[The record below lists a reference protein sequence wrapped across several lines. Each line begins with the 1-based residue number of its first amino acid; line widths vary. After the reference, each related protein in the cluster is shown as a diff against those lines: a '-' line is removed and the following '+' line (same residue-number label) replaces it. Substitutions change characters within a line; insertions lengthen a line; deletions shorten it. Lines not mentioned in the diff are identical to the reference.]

1 MLKSLL
7 LPVVL
12 LALAP
17 LGRAESSAK
26 ISGVHLCCKSCV
38 TGVNK
43 AIDKVPGATVAVDAD
58 AETVTVTAADAAT
71 AQRAVD
77 ALVAAGY
84 FGKSDNPQVKV
95 ADNSGAKDAKVASL
109 TVNEVHLCCGKCVT
123 AVAKAVEKVPGVTSH
138 TAVKGVKTFEVK
150 GDFSPKA
157 LFAAIQA
164 AGLTG
169 KAGKL
174 RQARG

>member
-1 MLKSLL
+1 MLKTLL
-7 LPVVL
+7 LPVAL
-12 LALAP
+12 LALAFTA
-17 LGRAESSAK
+17 RAESTAK

-43 AIDKVPGATVAVDAD
+43 AVGKVDGATAEVNAD
-58 AETVTVTAADAAT
+58 DETVTVKAADDAT
-71 AQRAVD
+71 AQKAVD

-84 FGKSDNPQVKV
+84 FGKSDNSAIKV
-95 ADNSGAKDAKVASL
+95 ADNTGATDAKVASMV
-109 TVNEVHLCCGKCVT
+109 VNDVHLCCGKCVT
-123 AVAKAVEKVPGVTSH
+123 TVAKAVEKVPGVASH

-157 LFAAIQA
+157 VFAAIQA

-169 KAGKL
+169 KVGK
-174 RQARG
+174 

>member
-7 LPVVL
+7 LAVVL
-12 LALAP
+12 FTLALSA
-17 LGRAESSAK
+17 RAESTAK

-43 AIDKVPGATVAVDAD
+43 AIGKVSGATAAVDAD
-58 AETVTVTAADAAT
+58 AETVTVSAADAAT
-71 AQRAVD
+71 TQKAVD

-84 FGKSDNPQVKV
+84 FGKSDNAAVTV
-95 ADNSGAKDAKVASL
+95 ANNTGAKDAKVASL
-109 TVNEVHLCCGKCVT
+109 VVNDVHLCCGKCVT
-123 AVAKAVEKVPGVTSH
+123 AVAKAVEKVSGVTSH

-157 LFAAIQA
+157 VFASIQA

-169 KAGKL
+169 KAGN
-174 RQARG
+174 

>member
-1 MLKSLL
+1 MRKSFL
-7 LPVVL
+7 LPIAL
-12 LALAP
+12 LALAFSA
-17 LGRAESSAK
+17 RAESTAK

-43 AIDKVPGATVAVDAD
+43 AVGKVDGATAAVDAD
-58 AETVTVTAADAAT
+58 AETVTLTAADAAT
-71 AQRAVD
+71 VQKAAD

-84 FGKSDNPQVKV
+84 FGKSDNAAIKL
-95 ADNSGAKDAKVASL
+95 ADTSGATDAKVASIV
-109 TVNEVHLCCGKCVT
+109 VNDVHLCCGKCVT
-123 AVAKAVEKVPGVTSH
+123 AVAKAVEKVPGVASH

-157 LFAAIQA
+157 VFAAIQA

-169 KAGKL
+169 KVGK
-174 RQARG
+174 

>member
-7 LPVVL
+7 LPVVA
-12 LALAP
+12 LALVGGA
-17 LGRAESSAK
+17 RAESVAK

-43 AIDKVPGATVAVDAD
+43 AIGKVPGATAAVDAD
-58 AETVTVTAADAAT
+58 AETIRVTAADTAT
-71 AQRAVD
+71 TQRAVD

-84 FGKSDNPQVKV
+84 FGKSDNPAVRV
-95 ADNSGAKDAKVASL
+95 ADTTGARDAKVSSL
-109 TVNEVHLCCGKCVT
+109 TVNDVHLCCGKCVT
-123 AVAKAVEKVPGVTSH
+123 AVAQAVEKVPGVTSH
-138 TAVKGVKTFEVK
+138 TAVKGVKTFEVN

-157 LFAAIQA
+157 VFAAIQA

-169 KAGKL
+169 KAGY
-174 RQARG
+174 

>member
-1 MLKSLL
+1 MQKFLL
-7 LPVVL
+7 LPAVL
-12 LALAP
+12 LALAFSA
-17 LGRAESSAK
+17 RAESTAK

-38 TGVNK
+38 TGVDK
-43 AIDKVPGATVAVDAD
+43 AIGKVSGATAAVDAD

-71 AQRAVD
+71 AQKAAD

-84 FGKSDNPQVKV
+84 FGKSDNAAIKL
-95 ADNSGAKDAKVASL
+95 ADTSGATDAKVASIV
-109 TVNEVHLCCGKCVT
+109 VNEVHLCCGKCVT
-123 AVAKAVEKVPGVTSH
+123 TVAKAVEKVPGVASH

-157 LFAAIQA
+157 VFAAIQA

-169 KAGKL
+169 KVGK
-174 RQARG
+174 